1 MWHQSRST
9 PWLQGDARAQFGD
22 DVHVLPLLLYADGD
36 EVRGKS
42 TLHFHPLL
50 VYLAGVPLHHLKHA
64 DAYVRWAM
72 LPSLDAIALD
82 FRSTNDP
89 E

>member
-9 PWLQGDARAQFGD
+9 AWLQGEGRAQLGD
-22 DVHVLPLLLYADGD
+22 DVHVWPLLFYADGA

-42 TLHFHPLL
+42 FLHFHPLL
-50 VYLAGVPLHHLKHA
+50 VYLAGMPLHHLRHA

-72 LPSLDAIALD
+72 LPSLDAIALG
-82 FRSTNDP
+82 FLSTNDP
-89 E
+89 K